1 MLELGVTS
9 LDEGAVAEA
18 DAGSERASS
27 ADDTRRKS
35 PIEMERLVAGEA
47 RARRALEDA
56 DGDMADGG
64 DDGDGVGDPG
74 GWRSGCGSWF
84 SIAAADAMSPL
95 VSSPQVFLC
104 SRFMALFALLLLS
117 VVPAVGVNVPLPL
130 LLRQSGDVQRSGRKQ
145 LHSLIRDLSRE
156 SACAMPGRGLHVCR

>member
-1 MLELGVTS
+1 MTS

-18 DAGSERASS
+18 EAGSERASR
-27 ADDTRRKS
+27 APDTRRKS
-35 PIEMERLVAGEA
+35 PIEMERLVAGEG
-47 RARRALEDA
+47 RARRALED
-56 DGDMADGG
+56 GDMAAGTRGG
-64 DDGDGVGDPG
+64 DDGDGGGEPG
-74 GWRSGCGSWF
+74 GWRSGCGSL
-84 SIAAADAMSPL
+84 SPV

-104 SRFMALFALLLLS
+104 SRFMALFALLLVS
-117 VVPAVGVNVPLPL
+117 VVPAVGVNVPLLL

>member
-1 MLELGVTS
+1 MTS

-18 DAGSERASS
+18 DAGSERVSRAP
-27 ADDTRRKS
+27 DTRRKS

-56 DGDMADGG
+56 DGDMADGIRERG
-64 DDGDGVGDPG
+64 DGDGVGEPG
-74 GWRSGCGSWF
+74 GWRSGCGSLF

-104 SRFMALFALLLLS
+104 SRFMALFALLRLS
-117 VVPAVGVNVPLPL
+117 VDPAVGVNVPLLL

>member
-1 MLELGVTS
+1 MTS
-9 LDEGAVAEA
+9 LDEGAEAEA

-27 ADDTRRKS
+27 APDTRRKS

-56 DGDMADGG
+56 DGDMADGIRGG
-64 DDGDGVGDPG
+64 DDGDGVGEPG
-74 GWRSGCGSWF
+74 GWRSGCGSLF
-84 SIAAADAMSPL
+84 SIAEADAMSPL

-117 VVPAVGVNVPLPL
+117 VVPAVGVNVPLLL
-130 LLRQSGDVQRSGRKQ
+130 LLRKSGDVQRSGRKQ

>member
-1 MLELGVTS
+1 MTS

-18 DAGSERASS
+18 DAGSERASR
-27 ADDTRRKS
+27 APDTRRKS

-56 DGDMADGG
+56 DGDMADGTRGG
-64 DDGDGVGDPG
+64 DDGDGVGEPG
-74 GWRSGCGSWF
+74 GWRSGCGSLF
-84 SIAAADAMSPL
+84 SIAATDAMSPL

-117 VVPAVGVNVPLPL
+117 AVGVNVPLLL